1 MPGTPEEYMSDP
13 ETSKA
18 VELIDQAISEQKS
31 GIDIIQALESSGLRV
46 YTPEDMGQ
54 PMEDPMED
62 PMEEPPMEEP
72 PMEEEMPE
80 DEEMPMSDMGM
91 GMEPQTGSDGGMRDM
106 RIDAV
111 RFALDKDKK
120 NKQAEKELA

>member
-18 VELIDQAISEQKS
+18 IELMDQAISEQKS
-31 GIDIIQALESSGLRV
+31 GADIIQMLEGSGLRI
-46 YTPEDMGQ
+46 YTPEDMGA
-54 PMEDPMED
+54 PEEDPMAED
-62 PMEEPPMEEP
+62 PMA
-72 PMEEEMPE
+72 MEEEMPM
-80 DEEMPMSDMGM
+80 EEEPPMDGGMPMSDEGM

-120 NKQAEKELA
+120 NKDQAEKELA